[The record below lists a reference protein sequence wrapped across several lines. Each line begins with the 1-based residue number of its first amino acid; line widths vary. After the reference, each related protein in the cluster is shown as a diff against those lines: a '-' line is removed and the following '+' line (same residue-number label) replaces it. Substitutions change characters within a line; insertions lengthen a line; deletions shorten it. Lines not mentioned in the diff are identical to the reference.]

1 MADVKI
7 TSDGDFRKTMKFL
20 KGITDQQYMQVLDR
34 FGKEGVRALSS
45 ATPVDTG
52 KTAATWRYEIHKNS
66 KNVEIVWTN
75 DNKTNRGDNIALML
89 QYGHGTG
96 TGGYV
101 VGRDYINPAIRP
113 IFDDM
118 INQIWK
124 AVESL

>member
-7 TSDGDFRKTMKFL
+7 TSEGDFRKTMKFL
-20 KGITDQQYMQVLDR
+20 KGITDQQYLQVLDR

-52 KTAATWRYEIHKNS
+52 KTAASWSYEIHKNG

-75 DNKTNRGDNIALML
+75 DNKTRRGDNIALML

>member
-7 TSDGDFRKTMKFL
+7 TSEGDFRKTMKFL

-52 KTAATWRYEIHKNS
+52 KTAASWGYEIHKNG

-75 DNKTNRGDNIALML
+75 DSKTHRGDSIALML

-101 VGRDYINPAIRP
+101 VGRDYINPAIQP